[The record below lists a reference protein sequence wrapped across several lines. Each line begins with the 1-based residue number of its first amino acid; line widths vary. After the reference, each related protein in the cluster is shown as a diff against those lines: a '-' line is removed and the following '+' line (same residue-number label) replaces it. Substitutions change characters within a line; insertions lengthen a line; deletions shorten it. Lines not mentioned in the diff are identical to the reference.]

1 MRTDTG
7 STIRR
12 QDYLPFPFSI
22 PTVSLEFDLQAELT
36 TVRAKLAVI
45 RRPDVPFAADLVLDG
60 QALTLVSAHL
70 NGELLERARYTI
82 TEETLTIRGMPDQAT
97 LLIIST
103 CSPATN
109 TSMAG
114 LYVSGKSLFT
124 QCEAQGFRK
133 ICWFAD
139 RPDVMSTYEVTL
151 RAKPADYPLLLSN
164 GNLIS
169 TKKLEDSRQEAKWH
183 DPFAKPSYLF
193 ALVAGDFACREHR
206 THTQSGREVLLQ
218 VYSDPGTEA
227 QTGWAMESLERSLR
241 WDEVRFG
248 LELDLDRFMIVA
260 ARDFNMGAMENKGLN
275 IFNAAYV
282 LADPNTA
289 TDANY
294 EAIEAV
300 IGHEYFHNWTGN
312 RVTCR
317 DWFQLSLKEGLTV
330 FRDQEFTAD
339 MMAQGLDATAAASA
353 RAIKRIDDVVGLRGA
368 QFSEDSGPMAHPIR
382 PESYQEI
389 GNFYTATVYEKGA
402 EVIRM
407 MHTLLGEQ
415 AFRAGM
421 DEYFRRHDGQAV
433 TCDDFVDAMQWAYQ
447 QDPSDKSSTLGTLEP
462 DSTEPDRAK
471 TASTSLDSV
480 SLDIFR
486 RWYRQAGTPRVHVTL
501 HYNQALQQCTLTLSQ
516 TCAPVGVEKQSG
528 LEKLPFHIPVKVG
541 LLDQQGKP
549 LTFTLPDQTTQQ
561 RSPESVG
568 DQTLHQVL
576 LELKQASQTWVLHDV
591 ASLPVPSL
599 LRDFSAPV
607 IIDYTYQDQ
616 DLALLSAHDTNAFVR
631 WEAGQE
637 LASRQI
643 LKMAQH
649 WRLTGTT
656 GTVDAIVLN
665 AWAATLNDPA
675 LDSGFRA
682 RALSL
687 PGEKT
692 LTERMTPMD
701 PLAVSVARR
710 ALRTA
715 LGGACRSALQA
726 VYGAQ
731 STPGDYSPAPL
742 PAGRRALKNLA
753 LSYLVTGDGALRE
766 NTKPSLEA
774 ETSEAGAK
782 SLGTAAEAAITR
794 PQSEANALVLQ
805 QFDQATNMTDRMAAF
820 SISVQE
826 APSDKALEVIKRFY
840 DAWQHDALVVDKWFG
855 VQAASPKAT
864 VASIQALMAHPAF
877 TLRNPNRARA
887 VIFMFCLG
895 NPSGL
900 HAEDG
905 SGYRF
910 WAEQVLALDAIN
922 PEIAARLA
930 RAFDHWA
937 RFIPSVQAQ
946 MRVQLQRVATHKGL
960 SRNTLEIVS
969 KALAL

>member
-7 STIRR
+7 STVRR
-12 QDYLPFPFSI
+12 QDYLPFPFLI
-22 PTVSLEFDLQAELT
+22 PKVALEFELQAELT
-36 TVRAKLAVI
+36 SVRAEMTVV
-45 RRPDVPFAADLVLDG
+45 RRADAPSPADLVLDG
-60 QALTLVSAHL
+60 QALTLVSVHL
-70 NGELLERARYTI
+70 NGALLNPAQYTL
-82 TEETLTIRGMPDQAT
+82 TAETLTIHGMPDHAT
-97 LLIIST
+97 LLIAGT

-151 RAKPADYPLLLSN
+151 RAKQDDYPLLLSN

-169 TKKLEDSRQEAKWH
+169 TKQLEDGRHEAKWQ

-193 ALVAGDFACREHR
+193 ALVAGDFDCREQR
-206 THTQSGREVLLQ
+206 TKTASGREVLLQ
-218 VYSDPGTEA
+218 VYSDPGTKE

-275 IFNAAYV
+275 VFNAAYV
-282 LADPNTA
+282 LADPDTA
-289 TDANY
+289 TDSNY
-294 EAIEAV
+294 QAIEAV

-339 MMAQGLDATAAASA
+339 MMAQGLDSSAAASA

-433 TCDDFVDAMQWAYQ
+433 TCDDFVDAMQWAYR
-447 QDPSDKSSTLGTLEP
+447 GN
-462 DSTEPDRAK
+462 
-471 TASTSLDSV
+471 
-480 SLDIFR
+480 LDIFR
-486 RWYRQAGTPRVHVTL
+486 RWYQQAGTPRVQVTL
-501 HYNQALQQCTLTLSQ
+501 EYNQALQQCTLTLSQ

-541 LLDQQGKP
+541 LLDQQGNP
-549 LTFTLPDQTTQQ
+549 LTFTLSGQTTPKGL
-561 RSPESVG
+561 PESVG
-568 DQTLHQVL
+568 DQTLHQAL

-607 IIDYTYQDQ
+607 IIEYTYQDLE
-616 DLALLSAHDTNAFVR
+616 LALLSAHDTNAFVR

-649 WRLTGTT
+649 WRQTGTT
-656 GTVDAIVLN
+656 GSVDAIVLS

-715 LGGACRSALQA
+715 LGTACSTDLQA
-726 VYGAQ
+726 VYETQ

-753 LSYLVTGDGALRE
+753 LSYLVT
-766 NTKPSLEA
+766 SA
-774 ETSEAGAK
+774 ETLIADAEPLAVTATGLLASAEPLAAGA
-782 SLGTAAEAAITR
+782 GTLSPNQHAHSHAQA
-794 PQSEANALVLQ
+794 LQ
-805 QFDQATNMTDRMAAF
+805 QFDQASNMTDRMAAF
-820 SISVQE
+820 STIVYE
-826 APSDKALEVIKRFY
+826 ASPAKALEVIKRFY
-840 DAWQHDALVVDKWFG
+840 EAWQHDALVVDKWFG
-855 VQAASPKAT
+855 VQASSPKAT
-864 VASIQALMAHPAF
+864 VATIQALMTHPAF

-895 NPSGL
+895 NPNGL

-910 WAEQVLALDAIN
+910 WAEQVLVLDAIN
-922 PEIAARLA
+922 PELAARLA

>member
-7 STIRR
+7 STVRR
-12 QDYLPFPFSI
+12 QDYLPYPFSI
-22 PTVSLEFDLQAELT
+22 PKVSLEFDLQAALT
-36 TVRAKLAVI
+36 TVTAEFTVL
-45 RRPDVPFAADLVLDG
+45 RRRDTPFTADLVLDG

-70 NGELLERARYTI
+70 NGKLLDPTQYTLS
-82 TEETLTIRGMPDQAT
+82 EDTLTIHGMPDRAA
-97 LLIIST
+97 LVLIST

-114 LYVSGKSLFT
+114 LYVSGNSLFT

-151 RAKPADYPLLLSN
+151 RAKLDDYPLLLSN
-164 GNLIS
+164 GNLVS
-169 TKKLEDSRQEAKWH
+169 TKKLDDARHEAKWH

-193 ALVAGDFACREHR
+193 ALVAGSFDCREQ
-206 THTQSGREVLLQ
+206 HTKTASGREVLLQ
-218 VYSDPGTEA
+218 VYSDPGTKE
-227 QTGWAMESLERSLR
+227 QTAWAIESLERSLR

-275 IFNAAYV
+275 VFNAAYV

-294 EAIEAV
+294 QAIEAV

-339 MMAQGLDATAAASA
+339 MMAHGLDRDAAASA

-407 MHTLLGEQ
+407 LHTLLGEQ

-433 TCDDFVDAMQWAYQ
+433 TCDDFVEAMQWAYQ
-447 QDPSDKSSTLGTLEP
+447 QHQSEKSSTPTSLKP
-462 DSTEPDRAK
+462 NPNAPNHST
-471 TASTSLDSV
+471 TASSSLDRV
-480 SLDIFR
+480 SLSIFR
-486 RWYRQAGTPRVHVTL
+486 RWYNQAGTPRVHVAL
-501 HYNQALQQCTLTLSQ
+501 DYNQARQQCTLTLSQ
-516 TCAPVGVEKQSG
+516 TCPPVGVEKQTG

-541 LLDQQGKP
+541 LLDLQGQP
-549 LTFTLPDQTTQQ
+549 LAFSLDGQSTEQA
-561 RSPESVG
+561 
-568 DQTLHQVL
+568 L
-576 LELKQASQTWVLHDV
+576 LELTQASQTWVLNEV
-591 ASLPVPSL
+591 TTLPVPSL

-649 WRLTGTT
+649 WRLTGQT
-656 GTVDAIVLN
+656 GTVDAILLS
-665 AWAATLNDPA
+665 AWATTLNDPA

-687 PGEKT
+687 PAEKT

-710 ALRTA
+710 AVRAA
-715 LGGACRSALQA
+715 LGSACRNALQA
-726 VYGAQ
+726 IYEAQ

-753 LSYLVTGDGALRE
+753 LSYLAAGAEPLATGAITLGTNQRAHAIAQALR
-766 NTKPSLEA
+766 
-774 ETSEAGAK
+774 
-782 SLGTAAEAAITR
+782 
-794 PQSEANALVLQ
+794 

-820 SISVQE
+820 STLVHE
-826 APSDKALEVIKRFY
+826 APNAEALEVLERFY
-840 DAWQHDALVVDKWFG
+840 DTWQHDALVIDKWFG
-855 VQAASPKAT
+855 VQATSPKAT
-864 VASIQALMAHPAF
+864 VSTIQALMAHPVF

-887 VIFMFCLG
+887 VIFMFCMA
-895 NPSGL
+895 NPSSL

-910 WAEQVLALDAIN
+910 WTDQVLALDAIN
-922 PEIAARLA
+922 PELAARLA

-937 RFIPSVQAQ
+937 RFKPSVQAQ
-946 MRVQLQRVATHKGL
+946 MRVQLQRVATHKAL

>member
-7 STIRR
+7 LTVRR

-22 PTVSLEFDLQAELT
+22 PNVALEFDLAAELT
-36 TVRAKLAVI
+36 SVKAQLTVV
-45 RRPDVPFAADLVLDG
+45 RRPDVAFSADLVLDG
-60 QALTLVSAHL
+60 QALKLVSVQL
-70 NGELLERARYTI
+70 NEERLDSTRYTL
-82 TEETLTIRGMPDQAT
+82 TDETLTIHGMPEQAT
-97 LLIIST
+97 LVIEST

-139 RPDVMSTYEVTL
+139 RPDVMSIYEVTL
-151 RAKPADYPLLLSN
+151 RAKQDDYPLLLSN

-169 TKKLEDSRQEAKWH
+169 TKKLDDTRHEAKWH

-193 ALVAGDFACREHR
+193 ALVAGEFDCREQR
-206 THTQSGREVLLQ
+206 TKTASGREVLLQ
-218 VYSDPGTEA
+218 VYSDPGTLA
-227 QTGWAMESLERSLR
+227 QTAWAIESLERSLR

-275 IFNAAYV
+275 VFNAAYV

-294 EAIEAV
+294 QAIEAV

-339 MMAQGLDATAAASA
+339 MMAHGLDRSAAASA

-407 MHTLLGEQ
+407 LHTLLGEQ

-447 QDPSDKSSTLGTLEP
+447 RRNAECSSQPGHIESDGAIHE
-462 DSTEPDRAK
+462 
-471 TASTSLDSV
+471 SLN
-480 SLDIFR
+480 LDIFR
-486 RWYRQAGTPRVHVTL
+486 RWYQQAGTPRVQVAL
-501 HYNQALQQCTLTLSQ
+501 DYDQALKQCTLTLSQ
-516 TCAPVGVEKQSG
+516 TCAPVGVEKQTG
-528 LEKLPFHIPVKVG
+528 LEKRPFHIPVKIG

-549 LTFTLPDQTTQQ
+549 LAFKLFGQATEQA
-561 RSPESVG
+561 
-568 DQTLHQVL
+568 L
-576 LELKQASQTWVLHDV
+576 LELTQTSQTWVLNDV

-607 IIDYTYQDQ
+607 IIDYTYADQ
-616 DLALLSAHDTNAFVR
+616 DLALLSAYDTNAFVR

-637 LASRQI
+637 LATRQI

-649 WRLTGTT
+649 WRQTGHT
-656 GTVDAIVLN
+656 GNVDAIMLS
-665 AWAATLNDPA
+665 AWAATLTDPA

-687 PGEKT
+687 PAEKT
-692 LTERMTPMD
+692 LTERMMPMD
-701 PLAVSVARR
+701 PLAISVARR

-715 LGGACRSALQA
+715 LGSACHTTLQA
-726 VYGAQ
+726 LYESQ

-753 LSYLVTGDGALRE
+753 LAYLV
-766 NTKPSLEA
+766 
-774 ETSEAGAK
+774 AGADVLPTGVNTTVAK
-782 SLGTAAEAAITR
+782 TEPVGTSAEAPDTEHR
-794 PQSEANALVLQ
+794 SQTKALALQ
-805 QFDQATNMTDRMAAF
+805 QFKLATNMTDRMAAF
-820 SISVQE
+820 STIVHELPGAE
-826 APSDKALEVIKRFY
+826 ALNVIEQFY
-840 DAWQHDALVVDKWFG
+840 QAWQHDALVVDKWFG
-855 VQAASPKAT
+855 VQATSPRAT
-864 VASIQALMAHPAF
+864 VATIQALMAHPAF

-887 VIFMFCLG
+887 VLFTFCIG

-910 WAEQVLALDAIN
+910 WADQVLALDAIN